1 VALADS
7 EGATS
12 ATEQLT
18 IAVTAGEQ
26 WLCIFLIA
34 RMSAY

>member
-12 ATEQLT
+12 APEQLT
-18 IAVTAGEQ
+18 IAVTAGEHQ
-26 WLCIFLIA
+26 LHASIA
-34 RMSAY
+34 QQL